1 TALQE
6 LRKFNARR
14 KFRAA
19 VSTVKATI
27 SLTKSL
33 TLGNSP
39 RGSKD
44 SEGSDKDDEA
54 PPPAAAN
61 ATEASPPP
69 APTPSNSSGFGMENA
84 KQSVVVAGMN
94 ITRWQMVEINVPAG
108 PLGILLDGSCTQ
120 AALLDDFAPVAR
132 DGTPG
137 AVEASGTIPH
147 GSVLIG
153 MDSVDF
159 LLEPR
164 KNLADIGTILRE
176 SAHLKRRLRFR
187 VPPLDRKKLQQTEV
201 NPSEESDTST
211 LLQGPTSSSTE
222 LVSSSDTDKPKAA
235 GERSNW
241 TWSGMR
247 PSTKLAAP
255 PSCVASPESDP
266 TPLPPPIPEA
276 LVSDV
281 ASLVVCQLVKP
292 TGRAPSFVRV
302 TGMEDRI
309 PSGGP
314 FVPRDCDKVVAVD
327 VPAGSLGLN
336 LDGTVADR
344 AVVVGFVALPDGSRG
359 TLERNGSVGAGAELV
374 EINGEDVSQAPL
386 AVIRERLSATSGTQ
400 RRLSFRLPQPPKSAA
415 SLKLQSAT
423 RAVSAASKMRVNQS
437 SGAVVLEDA
446 DLRRRLELKLI
457 MSFDRKELKF
467 KECWF
472 VVNTAWMNRWVLF
485 VGKGGP
491 EPGPIS
497 NDELLQPGWET
508 HLSDDTP
515 GRADVVRSGLQLTKD
530 YRCVAPLVWS
540 LLVALHGSGKAPT
553 LARYALDIESEAAS
567 QLEINQVLREA
578 TPQAVGLAAKLRE
591 KCQVLQAPS
600 Q

>member
-1 TALQE
+1 MLAMFSAL
-6 LRKFNARR
+6 K
-14 KFRAA
+14 
-19 VSTVKATI
+19 
-27 SLTKSL
+27 
-33 TLGNSP
+33 
-39 RGSKD
+39 
-44 SEGSDKDDEA
+44 
-54 PPPAAAN
+54 
-61 ATEASPPP
+61 ASPAETGHGSETPVT
-69 APTPSNSSGFGMENA
+69 PTGDFVKSSSGFGMEKA
-84 KQSVVVAGMN
+84 KQSVVVAGMD
-94 ITRWQMVEINVPAG
+94 ITTWQVVEINVPAG
-108 PLGILLDGSCTQ
+108 PLGILLDGSCAQ

-137 AVEASGTIPH
+137 AVEASGTVPH
-147 GSVLIG
+147 GSVLVG

-187 VPPLDRKKLQQTEV
+187 VPPLDRKKLKA
-201 NPSEESDTST
+201 SEESDTSM

-222 LVSSSDTDKPKAA
+222 LVSSNDTDKAKAA
-235 GERSNW
+235 GERSSW
-241 TWSGMR
+241 TWSGVR
-247 PSTKLAAP
+247 ASTKLAAP
-255 PSCVASPESDP
+255 ASCVASPESDP

-276 LVSDV
+276 PVPDV
-281 ASLVVCQLVKP
+281 ASPTVRPLVKP

-302 TGMEDRI
+302 TGMEDRT
-309 PSGGP
+309 PSCGP

-336 LDGTVADR
+336 LDGTVSDR

-386 AVIRERLSATSGTQ
+386 AFIRERLSATSGTQ

-423 RAVSAASKMRVNQS
+423 RAISAASKMRVNHES
-437 SGAVVLEDA
+437 SGPVFLEDA

-497 NDELLQPGWET
+497 NDELLQPGWEA

-515 GRADVVRSGLQLTKD
+515 GCADVVRSGLQLAKD

-540 LLVALHGSGKAPT
+540 LLVALHGSGEAPT

-567 QLEINQVLREA
+567 QLEINQVLHEA

-591 KCQVLQAPS
+591 KCQVLQTPS